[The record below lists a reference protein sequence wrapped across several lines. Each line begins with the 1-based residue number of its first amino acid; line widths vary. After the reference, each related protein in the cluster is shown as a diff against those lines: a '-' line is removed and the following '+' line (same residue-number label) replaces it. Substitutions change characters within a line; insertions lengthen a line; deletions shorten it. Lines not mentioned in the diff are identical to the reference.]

1 MTPLVDSPTPPAK
14 SEQIA
19 RYEAT
24 SAELQSVIAGL
35 LAQSAA
41 LVARVSEL
49 ERQIGLNSSNSGNRP
64 PAMG

>member
-14 SEQIA
+14 PEQIA

-35 LAQSAA
+35 LAQNAA

>member
-1 MTPLVDSPTPPAK
+1 VDSPTPPAK